1 MKLMINEFS
10 YEVRFEYYTMTAFDD
25 NYHPREIEIA
35 RCSLYPYGGAFR
47 IAEGISEQNPN
58 DKTPNRELGRKHSF
72 RRMLKAGNFTKTER
86 KLFWN
91 AFWKYRNKT
100 PQLMRSLAAQIIP
113 RDYTKYL

>member
-1 MKLMINEFS
+1 MKLTINEFT
-10 YEVRFEYYTMTAFDD
+10 YEVRFEYYEIDATD
-25 NYHPREIEIA
+25 NLGHNRKTEVA
-35 RCSLYPYGGAFR
+35 RCSLYPYGGAFK

-72 RRMLKAGNFTKTER
+72 RRMLKSGNFTKTER

-100 PQLMRSLAAQIIP
+100 PQLMRSLAA
-113 RDYTKYL
+113 